1 MRPILA
7 GTLASILI
15 CSFLGTTLP
24 ARAERSVDGHE
35 ELLPIWE
42 TPAETALRVLLPQEN
57 LVSDPPPVPPIRNVA
72 EYTPCTGVRIRYPLG
87 IPYNLINEMAEDV
100 TVHVVVASSSQQAA
114 INNFTANGVNLA
126 HVQWVVA
133 PNNSIWTRDYG
144 PWFVFDGNGNQVI

>member
-24 ARAERSVDGHE
+24 ARAERSVDGDE

-42 TPAETALRVLLPQEN
+42 TPAESALKVLLPQEN
-57 LVSDPPPVPPIRNVA
+57 LVSDPPPPPCPPILNVA
-72 EYTPCTGVRIRYPLG
+72 EDEPCPGVLVRYPLG

-100 TVHVVVASSSQQAA
+100 TVHVVVASSS
-114 INNFTANGVNLA
+114 
-126 HVQWVVA
+126 
-133 PNNSIWTRDYG
+133 
-144 PWFVFDGNGNQVI
+144 